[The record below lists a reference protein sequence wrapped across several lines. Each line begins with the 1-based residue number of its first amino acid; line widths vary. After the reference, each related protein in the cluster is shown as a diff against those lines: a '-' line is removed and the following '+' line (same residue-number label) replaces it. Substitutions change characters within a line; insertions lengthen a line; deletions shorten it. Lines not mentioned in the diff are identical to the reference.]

1 MAFSKKIRPRFIAP
15 KQGSM
20 PLNNKSHRVIPV
32 QGYGR
37 KLSITEEGIV
47 QENKGVVFMTRAE
60 TDEYEDFLP
69 VLMLD
74 KNDVLHKVVRS
85 VDVNDIPIAGIV
97 GNLGFTDGDEVDGPT

>member
-47 QENKGVVFMTRAE
+47 QENKGVVFMTVE
-60 TDEYEDFLP
+60 SGEFLP
-69 VLMLD
+69 VLMVD

-85 VDVNDIPIAGIV
+85 VDVNDVPIAGIV
-97 GNLGFTDGDEVDGPT
+97 GNLGFGGGVDGPT